1 MNENI
6 DQNEVNK
13 FAELADKWWD
23 SSGEFKPLHKINP
36 IRSEYIS
43 SKIDLKG
50 KKVLDV
56 GCGGGL
62 LAEAL
67 YDLGAEVDG
76 IDAAG
81 PGIEVARIHAK
92 KSQKEI
98 NYSTAQAEDFS
109 KNKENYYDVV
119 TCLEV
124 LEHVPSPSSLVE
136 ACSKMLKKDGLLFLS
151 TINRNPRSWITAIV

>member
-1 MNENI
+1 MDKNI

-23 SSGEFKPLHKINP
+23 SSGEFKPLHNINP
-36 IRSEYIS
+36 IRSEYIA

-67 YDLGAEVDG
+67 
-76 IDAAG
+76 
-81 PGIEVARIHAK
+81 
-92 KSQKEI
+92 
-98 NYSTAQAEDFS
+98 
-109 KNKENYYDVV
+109 
-119 TCLEV
+119 
-124 LEHVPSPSSLVE
+124 
-136 ACSKMLKKDGLLFLS
+136 
-151 TINRNPRSWITAIV
+151 

>member
-1 MNENI
+1 MDKNI

-23 SSGEFKPLHKINP
+23 SSGEFKPLHNINP
-36 IRSEYIS
+36 IRSEYIA

-81 PGIEVARIHAK
+81 PGMNSIQLFSDFDEFE
-92 KSQKEI
+92 QI
-98 NYSTAQAEDFS
+98 NMKQWFYAE
-109 KNKENYYDVV
+109 
-119 TCLEV
+119 
-124 LEHVPSPSSLVE
+124 
-136 ACSKMLKKDGLLFLS
+136 LF
-151 TINRNPRSWITAIV
+151 

>member
-1 MNENI
+1 MIINSILVLTKLVFSFLEMDKNI

-23 SSGEFKPLHKINP
+23 SSGEFKPLHNINP
-36 IRSEYIS
+36 IRSQYIS

-67 YDLGAEVDG
+67 
-76 IDAAG
+76 
-81 PGIEVARIHAK
+81 
-92 KSQKEI
+92 
-98 NYSTAQAEDFS
+98 
-109 KNKENYYDVV
+109 
-119 TCLEV
+119 
-124 LEHVPSPSSLVE
+124 
-136 ACSKMLKKDGLLFLS
+136 
-151 TINRNPRSWITAIV
+151 